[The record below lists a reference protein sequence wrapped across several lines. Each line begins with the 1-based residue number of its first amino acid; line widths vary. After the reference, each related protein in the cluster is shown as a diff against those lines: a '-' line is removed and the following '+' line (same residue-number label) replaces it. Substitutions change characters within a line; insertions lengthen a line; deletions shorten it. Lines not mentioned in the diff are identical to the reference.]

1 MSWSLEMFLLE
12 VLPHTV
18 VTIRALIIKVRVVLS
33 KRCLTLLIRR
43 ILYRQ
48 LEDSLNTWSSKV
60 TAESIQTPKSFTTG
74 EGLIFFPNRAT
85 WGRDKFR
92 VSCGTPTTKTLVLFG
107 LINWEVS
114 ENYLAISRRSLLRP
128 GMATLTCNRGRARS
142 TLVSST

>member
-48 LEDSLNTWSSKV
+48 L
-60 TAESIQTPKSFTTG
+60 
-74 EGLIFFPNRAT
+74 
-85 WGRDKFR
+85 
-92 VSCGTPTTKTLVLFG
+92 
-107 LINWEVS
+107 
-114 ENYLAISRRSLLRP
+114 
-128 GMATLTCNRGRARS
+128 
-142 TLVSST
+142 